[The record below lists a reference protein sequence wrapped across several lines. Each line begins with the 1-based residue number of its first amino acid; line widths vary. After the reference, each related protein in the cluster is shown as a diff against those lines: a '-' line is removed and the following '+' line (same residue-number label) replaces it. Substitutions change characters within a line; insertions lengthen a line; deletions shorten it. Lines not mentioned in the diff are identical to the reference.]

1 MSKPAK
7 RFVAHFPASFRLSS
21 FPDIQPSG
29 AYIVDRVS
37 VMPRAHRDGVKSD
50 CTQSLIHLATVVDGR
65 WSMKTVPITASE
77 LGLAYFRKSAG

>member
-1 MSKPAK
+1 
-7 RFVAHFPASFRLSS
+7 VAHFPSSFRLSS

-37 VMPRAHRDGVKSD
+37 VMPKTLRDGANGD
-50 CTQSLIHLATVVDGR
+50 RTQSLIHLATVVDGH